1 MIGQSPARLI
11 SARLT
16 KPLASNLLVVD
27 DDAGVRDL
35 MVRLNLDSD
44 YSGRTSEHV
53 DLLEVSFGTHPS
65 TSGNTF
71 NAPLEPMAAGKGK
84 EYLAQNSTISAATLV

>member
-16 KPLASNLLVVD
+16 KPIASNLLVVD

-44 YSGRTSEHV
+44 YSVVGV
-53 DLLEVSFGTHPS
+53 KFG
-65 TSGNTF
+65 
-71 NAPLEPMAAGKGK
+71 
-84 EYLAQNSTISAATLV
+84 